1 METKRVMT
9 LIGRE
14 QAIIGKTFRLYSIPN
29 ECRQCKLFNICVAS
43 SSQVGSIELLRSS
56 MLACHNLTSAF

>member
-14 QAIIGKTFRLYSIPN
+14 QAVVGKTFRLYSIPN

-43 SSQVGSIELLRSS
+43 LSQVGFIELLRLG
-56 MLACHNLTSAF
+56 MLACHSQISAF

>member
-29 ECRQCKLFNICVAS
+29 ECRQCKLFNICVARLKP
-43 SSQVGSIELLRSS
+43 GRSIELLRSS